1 MPTFALSRDFLLESQ
16 KRDGEREQPD
26 GSNSGP
32 YVCRVLAKTTY
43 RRCGA
48 PWCAGHVTD
57 VVDTVLVRNGGEG
70 TPCDSAA
77 VETWDTDLARRGW
90 LWKGSPTDLPLGAII
105 CQGGRHIT
113 FFAGWAG
120 TAPSSFR
127 AGAAYFGHGGN
138 QGNAVRRSQYAWT
151 TDTRAYVIP
160 DGFDKERKIVRP
172 RPLREVITGEGE
184 NRKVVFHGRHVP
196 TLLNRVRKA
205 IGAGAKK
212 VVIRTVPDREK
223 A

>member
-16 KRDGEREQPD
+16 RRDGEREQPD

-48 PWCAGHVTD
+48 PWCAAHATD
-57 VVDTVLVRNGGEG
+57 VVDTVLKRNGGEG

-77 VETWDTDLARRGW
+77 VETWDKELGRRGW
-90 LWKGSPTDLPLGAII
+90 LWRGSLADLPLGAII

-113 FFAGWAG
+113 FFAGWAPG
-120 TAPSSFR
+120 PRPLGVGSR
-127 AGAAYFGHGGN
+127 YDGHGGN

-184 NRKVVFHGRHVP
+184 NRVVVFHGRHVP

-205 IGAGAKK
+205 IAGGAKK
-212 VVIRTVPDREK
+212 VVIRTVKETG
-223 A
+223 